1 MRFRQILGDP
11 GADGVGEGKTKW
23 AGKDGAKKS
32 KERGEALFPFLL
44 PLGLRG

>member
-1 MRFRQILGDP
+1 MRFRHILGDP
-11 GADGVGEGKTKW
+11 GADGVGEGKSKW

-32 KERGEALFPFLL
+32 KERGEGLFPFLL